1 MTYENVQK
9 SSCLRPCGQQRLFS
23 CKATNRSTISERP
36 VNSHSVL
43 THTIIHSNKLRA
55 ALIMMLRSE
64 EISYVFPQECM
75 MNHLTGFAPILELIN
90 LANLRDWILCDGP
103 FHMNASKSKWRPKI
117 SGLSYKLLLL
127 AANRKAASKDLKG
140 IGGILQN
147 QSLIY
152 N

>member
-1 MTYENVQK
+1 
-9 SSCLRPCGQQRLFS
+9 
-23 CKATNRSTISERP
+23 
-36 VNSHSVL
+36 
-43 THTIIHSNKLRA
+43 
-55 ALIMMLRSE
+55 MLRSE
-64 EISYVFPQECM
+64 ETSYVFPQECM

-90 LANLRDWILCDGP
+90 LANLRVWILCDGP
-103 FHMNASKSKWRPKI
+103 FHIMNASKSKWRPKI